1 MASEPILLLN
11 TSQRNIIVRA
21 RLNDDFV
28 ENEIL
33 LGPILATYRRN
44 DDPII
49 PKLLDLFESVIKR
62 TVNEFRPHE
71 VLNLDYKIIANDDLD
86 HASVLSI
93 NLNSVKAD
101 ETEFNIKE
109 GQFTISNLNADR
121 KKKAKPYED
130 TIHKEITTPKI
141 VLKQYKE
148 LYKKRQE
155 ELKRPKRQYVGE
167 SF

>member
-1 MASEPILLLN
+1 MFSN
-11 TSQRNIIVRA
+11 
-21 RLNDDFV
+21 
-28 ENEIL
+28 
-33 LGPILATYRRN
+33 
-44 DDPII
+44 
-49 PKLLDLFESVIKR
+49 LD
-62 TVNEFRPHE
+62 
-71 VLNLDYKIIANDDLD
+71 NLDYNIIANDDLD

-121 KKKAKPYED
+121 KKKTKPYED

>member
-49 PKLLDLFESVIKR
+49 PKLLDLFESVI
-62 TVNEFRPHE
+62 N
-71 VLNLDYKIIANDDLD
+71 IIANDDLD